1 MSRKVTML
9 TRRGFL
15 GAASTIPVMAA
26 LAACGT
32 AATQPEMAADKP
44 AEKAEAAPATP
55 AEPVDVLFV
64 PNGSFMFQEEG
75 HVSGG
80 LVAAFGEEFP
90 NVNLIV
96 EPYSGNRN
104 EAFAAAAAANI
115 PYDVVTGGEGTPI
128 DRGLQGTV
136 LHLNDYIKATGLDMG
151 DVWEGLL
158 EPVVWR
164 DGRVFGM
171 PYGPDMRVLY
181 MNIDLYVSGGLD
193 PATGPQTWDD
203 FEEAIQ
209 KTTRRDA
216 AGNLTV
222 AGFPPDWGSN
232 GTWLFMLPLLQL
244 GGSRTNDDRTKM
256 TFNTPEGVEA
266 FTFVKRLWDL
276 QDGYTAVKAFQESAL
291 PSGRARG
298 AALVN
303 AKCASIYMTY
313 AERKQQI
320 IPLEPDYE
328 FGYTGFPLPTNPAR
342 QASLGGAWIHM
353 VSAWTEVA
361 EESFA
366 WLEYLARPENTLAF
380 TKTFDRVPVRKSATL
395 SEEFHENDPFVL
407 HMSDNMQYRTS
418 TLGFGVPGSDQ
429 MRIEVL
435 TRNWIGSLMNGEVGI
450 QEGLATAEAQM
461 NVIAEDWRKELGL

>member
-1 MSRKVTML
+1 MTSSRASLSRRQLLIGMSSIP
-9 TRRGFL
+9 L
-15 GAASTIPVMAA
+15 GAA

-32 AATQPEMAADKP
+32 ATVQPEMAAEEP
-44 AEKAEAAPATP
+44 AEQKAEAAPQA
-55 AEPVDVLFV
+55 AEPVDVVFV

-90 NVNLIV
+90 NVNLLV

-136 LHLNDYIKATGLDMG
+136 LHLNDYAKATGLDMD

-164 DGRVFGM
+164 DGRLFGM

-181 MNIDLYVSGGLD
+181 LNIDLYIKGGLD
-193 PATGPQTWDD
+193 PAVGPQTWDEL
-203 FEEAIQ
+203 EEAIQ
-209 KTTRRDA
+209 KTTQKDA
-216 AGNLTV
+216 AGKLTV

-256 TFNTPEGVEA
+256 TFNTPEGIEA

-276 QDGYTAVKAFQESAL
+276 QDGFTAVKEFQESAR
-291 PSGRARG
+291 PSGRDRG
-298 AALVN
+298 GALIN

-320 IPLEPDYE
+320 RPIDPDFE
-328 FGYTGFPLPTNPAR
+328 FGYTGFPLPANPAR
-342 QASLGGAWIHM
+342 QVSLGGAWIHM
-353 VSAWTEVA
+353 ISGWTEVA

-407 HMSDNMQYRTS
+407 HMSENMQHRTS

-435 TRNWIGSLMNGEVGI
+435 TGGWVGSIWNGEVGI
-450 QEGLATAEAQM
+450 QEALATAEDQM
-461 NVIAEDWRKELGL
+461 NIIAEDWRKELGI

>member
-64 PNGSFMFQEEG
+64 PNGSFKFQEEG

-151 DVWEGLL
+151 DMFGKVCWSPSCGGT
-158 EPVVWR
+158 VVYSAC
-164 DGRVFGM
+164 
-171 PYGPDMRVLY
+171 PT
-181 MNIDLYVSGGLD
+181 
-193 PATGPQTWDD
+193 A
-203 FEEAIQ
+203 
-209 KTTRRDA
+209 
-216 AGNLTV
+216 
-222 AGFPPDWGSN
+222 
-232 GTWLFMLPLLQL
+232 
-244 GGSRTNDDRTKM
+244 RT
-256 TFNTPEGVEA
+256 
-266 FTFVKRLWDL
+266 
-276 QDGYTAVKAFQESAL
+276 
-291 PSGRARG
+291 
-298 AALVN
+298 
-303 AKCASIYMTY
+303 CACSI
-313 AERKQQI
+313 
-320 IPLEPDYE
+320 
-328 FGYTGFPLPTNPAR
+328 
-342 QASLGGAWIHM
+342 
-353 VSAWTEVA
+353 
-361 EESFA
+361 
-366 WLEYLARPENTLAF
+366 
-380 TKTFDRVPVRKSATL
+380 
-395 SEEFHENDPFVL
+395 
-407 HMSDNMQYRTS
+407 
-418 TLGFGVPGSDQ
+418 
-429 MRIEVL
+429 
-435 TRNWIGSLMNGEVGI
+435 
-450 QEGLATAEAQM
+450 
-461 NVIAEDWRKELGL
+461 